1 MAAGPT
7 RPAALSPT
15 NYRVNRPAPTS
26 GGWPCA
32 DLLVSS
38 RRYEVSAVMW
48 GRAQHRPGHG
58 RKLERQGLRSK
69 GVLVTAV
76 WGHCIGVLLG
86 VRGAQIA
93 SAQDSVFHDVLAV
106 QVDESYLQM
115 GRFGLMSPTG
125 LVRSSAHQ
133 RQRLSLSRSSCGNH
147 PANISLTAP
156 SPRQARGLG
165 DVRHSWR
172 TSRPERSSGRNSCCY
187 LMEVTFTVS
196 VISVRILIR
205 PSRQR
210 FLTVLAGMSSSRLI
224 SVVLRPRK

>member
-1 MAAGPT
+1 MCGPLGVVT
-7 RPAALSPT
+7 
-15 NYRVNRPAPTS
+15 
-26 GGWPCA
+26 
-32 DLLVSS
+32 
-38 RRYEVSAVMW
+38 AVRGFSCHSW

-58 RKLERQGLRSK
+58 RKLERQGLRSE

-133 RQRLSLSRSSCGNH
+133 RQRLSLSRSSCGIH
-147 PANISLTAP
+147 PRISVC
-156 SPRQARGLG
+156 PRRRQDKLATSAAG
-165 DVRHSWR
+165 RHPWR

-205 PSRQR
+205 LSRQR
-210 FLTVLAGMSSSRLI
+210 VLTVLAGMSSSRLI

>member
-1 MAAGPT
+1 MCGPLGVVT
-7 RPAALSPT
+7 
-15 NYRVNRPAPTS
+15 
-26 GGWPCA
+26 
-32 DLLVSS
+32 
-38 RRYEVSAVMW
+38 AVRGFSCHSW

-58 RKLERQGLRSK
+58 RKLERQGLRSE

-106 QVDESYLQM
+106 RVDGSYLQM

-133 RQRLSLSRSSCGNH
+133 RQRLSLSPSSCGNQ
-147 PANISLTAP
+147 PANISLPAP

-210 FLTVLAGMSSSRLI
+210 VLTVLAGMSSSRLI

>member
-1 MAAGPT
+1 
-7 RPAALSPT
+7 
-15 NYRVNRPAPTS
+15 
-26 GGWPCA
+26 
-32 DLLVSS
+32 
-38 RRYEVSAVMW
+38 MW

-58 RKLERQGLRSK
+58 RKLERQGLRSE

-133 RQRLSLSRSSCGNH
+133 RQRLSLSRSSFRQGETLQPNSSSCGIH

-156 SPRQARGLG
+156 SPRQARDLG
-165 DVRHSWR
+165 DVRHPWR

-187 LMEVTFTVS
+187 LMEVAFTVS

-210 FLTVLAGMSSSRLI
+210 VLTVLAGMSSSRLI